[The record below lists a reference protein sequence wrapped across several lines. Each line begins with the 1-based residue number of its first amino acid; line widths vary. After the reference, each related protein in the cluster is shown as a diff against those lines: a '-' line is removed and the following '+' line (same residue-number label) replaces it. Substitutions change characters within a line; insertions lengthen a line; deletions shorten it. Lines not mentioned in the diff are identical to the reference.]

1 MLFYFLLK
9 AIFIPKIL
17 TFMAWLIGHVGKRLD
32 KKAYNI
38 TGWKQIIAIHALSN
52 ISRRKNNQVMKFGQS
67 IEYNV
72 GNIFL
77 EKSFKK

>member
-1 MLFYFLLK
+1 
-9 AIFIPKIL
+9 
-17 TFMAWLIGHVGKRLD
+17 MAWLIGHVGKRLD
-32 KKAYNI
+32 KKAYNV
-38 TGWKQIIAIHALSN
+38 TDWKQIIAIHALSN
-52 ISRRKNNQVMKFGQS
+52 ILRRKSNQVMKFGQS